1 MGKQGTMRTTSRGTR
16 KTRGPKT
23 WIPKKVMR
31 TNLKSIANKEKAINL
46 MLDSGMLSTFDTKE
60 IPLLVH
66 DIKIKRDIAS
76 ARKYFNLK
84 QQQRIKEIKKMELDR
99 IREREMR
106 NSIPTYMTYN
116 PDDFMIDVADENNQ
130 DGVWQDDNFGE
141 LDLNENQEEGEGIK
155 TKKRKFR
162 GKKSKKNRY

>member
-1 MGKQGTMRTTSRGTR
+1 
-16 KTRGPKT
+16 
-23 WIPKKVMR
+23 
-31 TNLKSIANKEKAINL
+31 
-46 MLDSGMLSTFDTKE
+46 
-60 IPLLVH
+60 
-66 DIKIKRDIAS
+66 
-76 ARKYFNLK
+76 
-84 QQQRIKEIKKMELDR
+84 MELDR

-141 LDLNENQEEGEGIK
+141 LDLNENQEEGVWQDDNFGELYLNENQEKGEGIK